1 MVSYTDL
8 CYTFTELP
16 RASKETIVLPRNVL
30 SSQQI
35 NTSRL
40 HVTVVNWILITP
52 LQFYQIKP

>member
-16 RASKETIVLPRNVL
+16 LASKETIMFSRNVL

-35 NTSRL
+35 NTSRP

-52 LQFYQIKP
+52 LQFYQIEP